1 MRSRAV
7 VLSQVGFWLVASLT
21 LVFLLWLFHA
31 ILMPF
36 VVALVLGYLLDPL
49 VGRMQRLRLGR
60 GGAAAVIL
68 VGSLIVMIVIAAVFS
83 PMIVRQITDFV
94 KALPELVKR
103 AQEVASSAGDQITN
117 GKSGEL
123 LARFGLGGSVASLR
137 ESLGDYA
144 NKAVLW
150 LASSSNSLL
159 YQTAALLDVLSLVII
174 TPVVAFYIMLDWPE
188 MLQSIES
195 LVPPRNRGTVHAIAH
210 DIDRALAGF
219 LRGQSLVSLF
229 LAAWYGIGLTLVGL
243 NFGLVIGFLGG
254 ILSFVPYVGSLIVLV
269 LSLLIAIVQG
279 WPSWH
284 LPAAVLGV
292 VLVGQFLEGNVL
304 SPKLVGD
311 KVGLHPVWI
320 IFALLGF
327 GSVFGFT
334 GLLVAVPV
342 ASALGVLLRHATRRY
357 RESPIYTGTLP
368 GDPTVAIEAQPS
380 VATQVA

>member
-7 VLSQVGFWLVASLT
+7 ILSQVGFWFAACLVLG
-21 LVFLLWLFHA
+21 FLLWLFHA

-49 VGRMQRLRLGR
+49 VGRMQRLHLGR
-60 GGAAAVIL
+60 GGSTAIIL
-68 VGSLIVMIVIAAVFS
+68 VGSLLVVVVLVALFT
-83 PMIVRQITDFV
+83 PMLFRQASDFI
-94 KALPELVKR
+94 KALPDLVKR
-103 AQEVASSAGDQITN
+103 AQDLALAAGDQITH
-117 GKSGEL
+117 GRSGDL
-123 LARFGLGGSVASLR
+123 LSKIGLGGSVADIRS
-137 ESLGDYA
+137 SASDYV
-144 NKAVLW
+144 NKAVAW
-150 LASSSNSLL
+150 LAASSNSLL
-159 YQTAALLDVLSLVII
+159 SQTAALLDLLSLVII
-174 TPVVAFYIMLDWPE
+174 TPVVAFYIMLDWPR
-188 MLQSIES
+188 MLSAIES
-195 LVPPRNRGTVHAIAH
+195 LIPPRNRDSVHAIGR
-210 DIDRALAGF
+210 DIDRALSGF
-219 LRGQSLVSLF
+219 LRGQFLVCLF

-243 NFGLVIGFLGG
+243 NFGLVIGLIGG
-254 ILSFVPYVGSLIVLV
+254 VLSFVPYVGSMIVLV
-269 LSLLIAIVQG
+269 LSLLIAVVQG

-284 LPAAVLGV
+284 LPAMALAI

-357 RESPIYTGTLP
+357 RESPIYTGE
-368 GDPTVAIEAQPS
+368 VANERVAAIEGPPTAQI
-380 VATQVA
+380 A